1 MAFLGKWGS
10 VLRDFVD
17 ENQTLGG
24 RLQNARARQG
34 LSISEVAKLS
44 GVQKKTL
51 MNWELDRSEPR
62 SNRLIQLAGVLGVQ
76 AAYLLDGQGGDAPLP
91 QRSKD
96 EVKAMLADLEAQA
109 ETLARDV
116 LRIGEAIRQLGN
128 QITRLRQSD
137 W

>member
-76 AAYLLDGQGGDAPLP
+76 AAYLLDGQGGDAPVP

-96 EVKAMLADLEAQA
+96 EVKVVLADLEARA

-116 LRIGEAIRQLGN
+116 LRIGEEIQQLGN

>member
-10 VLRDFVD
+10 VLRDFID

-96 EVKAMLADLEAQA
+96 EVKAVLADLEAQA
-109 ETLARDV
+109 KTLARDV
-116 LRIGEAIRQLGN
+116 LRIGEAIQQLGN

>member
-34 LSISEVAKLS
+34 MSISEVAKLS

-96 EVKAMLADLEAQA
+96 EVKAVLADLEAQA

-116 LRIGEAIRQLGN
+116 LRIGEEIQQLGN

>member
-10 VLRDFVD
+10 VLRDFID

-34 LSISEVAKLS
+34 LSVSEVAKLS

-76 AAYLLDGQGGDAPLP
+76 AAYLLDGQGGDVPLP

-96 EVKAMLADLEAQA
+96 EVKAVLADLEAQA
-109 ETLARDV
+109 KTLARDV
-116 LRIGEAIRQLGN
+116 LRIGEGIQQLVN

>member
-10 VLRDFVD
+10 VLRNFID

-34 LSISEVAKLS
+34 LSISDFAKLS

-76 AAYLLDGQGGDAPLP
+76 ATYLLNGQRGDIPLP

-96 EVKAMLADLEAQA
+96 GVKAVLADLEAKA

-116 LRIGEAIRQLGN
+116 LRIGEEIQQLVN

>member
-1 MAFLGKWGS
+1 M
-10 VLRDFVD
+10 RDFVD

-34 LSISEVAKLS
+34 LSVSEVVKLS

-76 AAYLLDGQGGDAPLP
+76 AAHFLDGQGGDAPLP

-96 EVKAMLADLEAQA
+96 EVKAVLADLEAQA

-116 LRIGEAIRQLGN
+116 LRIGEEIQQLVN

>member
-1 MAFLGKWGS
+1 M
-10 VLRDFVD
+10 RDTVG
-17 ENQTLGG
+17 EGQTLGG
-24 RLQNARARQG
+24 RLQSARERQG
-34 LSISEVAKLS
+34 LSISDVAKLS

-76 AAYLLDGQGGDAPLP
+76 AAFLLDGQGGDAPLP
-91 QRSKD
+91 HGSKN
-96 EVKAMLADLEAQA
+96 EVKTALADMEAQL

-116 LRIGEAIRQLGN
+116 LRIGDEIQQVTK
-128 QITRLRQSD
+128 QIKRLRQSD

>member
-34 LSISEVAKLS
+34 LSVSEVAKLS

-76 AAYLLDGQGGDAPLP
+76 AAYLLDGQGGDVPLP

-96 EVKAMLADLEAQA
+96 EVKAVLADLEAQA

-116 LRIGEAIRQLGN
+116 LRIGEEIQQLGN

>member
-1 MAFLGKWGS
+1 MAFLGRWGS

-34 LSISEVAKLS
+34 LSVSEVAKLS

-91 QRSKD
+91 QRSED
-96 EVKAMLADLEAQA
+96 EVKAVLADLEAQA

-116 LRIGEAIRQLGN
+116 LRIGEAIQQLGN

>member
-34 LSISEVAKLS
+34 LSVSEVAKLS

-62 SNRLIQLAGVLGVQ
+62 SNRLTQLGGVLGVQ

-96 EVKAMLADLEAQA
+96 EVKAVLADLEAQA

-116 LRIGEAIRQLGN
+116 LRIGEEIQQLVN

>member
-1 MAFLGKWGS
+1 MAFLEKWGS

-96 EVKAMLADLEAQA
+96 EVKTVLADLEAQA
-109 ETLARDV
+109 ETLTRDV
-116 LRIGEAIRQLGN
+116 LRIGEAIQQLGN

>member
-1 MAFLGKWGS
+1 MAFLGRWGS

-76 AAYLLDGQGGDAPLP
+76 AAYLLDGQGGDAPVP

-96 EVKAMLADLEAQA
+96 EVKVVLADLEARA

-116 LRIGEAIRQLGN
+116 LRIGEEIQQLGN

>member
-1 MAFLGKWGS
+1 
-10 VLRDFVD
+10 
-17 ENQTLGG
+17 
-24 RLQNARARQG
+24 
-34 LSISEVAKLS
+34 
-44 GVQKKTL
+44 

-76 AAYLLDGQGGDAPLP
+76 AAYLLDGQGGDVPLP

-96 EVKAMLADLEAQA
+96 EVKAVLADLEAQA

-116 LRIGEAIRQLGN
+116 LRIGEEIQQLVN

>member
-10 VLRDFVD
+10 ILRDFID
-17 ENQTLGG
+17 ESQTLGG

-34 LSISEVAKLS
+34 LSVSEVAKLS

-96 EVKAMLADLEAQA
+96 EVKAVLADLEAQA
-109 ETLARDV
+109 ETLARDI
-116 LRIGEAIRQLGN
+116 LRIGEAIQQLGN

-137 W
+137 

>member
-10 VLRDFVD
+10 VLRDFID

-96 EVKAMLADLEAQA
+96 EVKAVLADLEAQA

-116 LRIGEAIRQLGN
+116 LRIGEKIQHLGN

>member
-34 LSISEVAKLS
+34 LSVSEVAKLS

-91 QRSKD
+91 QKSKD
-96 EVKAMLADLEAQA
+96 EVKAVLADLEAQA

-116 LRIGEAIRQLGN
+116 LRIGEAIQQLGN

>member
-10 VLRDFVD
+10 VLRDFID

-34 LSISEVAKLS
+34 LSVSEVAKLS

-96 EVKAMLADLEAQA
+96 EVKAVLADLEAQA

-116 LRIGEAIRQLGN
+116 LRISEAIQQLGN
-128 QITRLRQSD
+128 QIIRLRQSD

>member
-34 LSISEVAKLS
+34 LSVSEVAKLS

-96 EVKAMLADLEAQA
+96 EVKAVLADLEAQA
-109 ETLARDV
+109 EALARDV
-116 LRIGEAIRQLGN
+116 LRIGEEIQQLVN
-128 QITRLRQSD
+128 QISRLKQSD

>member
-1 MAFLGKWGS
+1 M
-10 VLRDFVD
+10 RDFVD

-96 EVKAMLADLEAQA
+96 EVKAVLADLEAQA

-116 LRIGEAIRQLGN
+116 LRIGEEIQQLGN

>member
-1 MAFLGKWGS
+1 MACLGKWGS

-96 EVKAMLADLEAQA
+96 EVKAVLADLEAQA

-116 LRIGEAIRQLGN
+116 LRIGEEIQQLGN